1 MFQIELF
8 VLHIIIYELKDILK
22 LYITFIIW
30 IFKSIISSIFKSS
43 FFRSYSHSCLRVVET
58 YCLWF
63 FIFKFKNYKGKMQP
77 TSINNLCKNT
87 SNFLCQVIY
96 SIIFSQWLFIVFHF
110 SDDWGRFLEFATNW
124 PKNKEIF

>member
-1 MFQIELF
+1 
-8 VLHIIIYELKDILK
+8 
-22 LYITFIIW
+22 
-30 IFKSIISSIFKSS
+30 
-43 FFRSYSHSCLRVVET
+43 
-58 YCLWF
+58 
-63 FIFKFKNYKGKMQP
+63 MQP